1 MFKFTNSWKRQ
12 HLTLLPPDL
21 HSLTRHWPRHCTRWG
36 RASWRGRRGEL
47 SGTSPHYSS
56 GRVACP
62 GTTVRAGSR
71 CSRPSAPVC
80 EHRTIEIC
88 EHRTAEILYFEYRWN
103 NKNLGPQHYLGTIF
117 SLFTSQFSS
126 SHVPVLEF
134 SSLWTQDNIILFSDA
149 GKTKICEHSTVLE
162 PLAIKA
168 LVVQVQLLQLVSTGQ
183 QQNSHG
189 LVACVQQTRTE
200 VNARCSSITDHAGSR
215 WSRVVVV
222 AINIIII
229 DRFYIAL
236 FSAFMQTH
244 SRISI

>member
-1 MFKFTNSWKRQ
+1 MNNCSRLSRSRKRRRC
-12 HLTLLPPDL
+12 
-21 HSLTRHWPRHCTRWG
+21 SRWG
-36 RASWRGRRGEL
+36 RAWHWGHSDERCGTTPGYSQGPAGR
-47 SGTSPHYSS
+47 
-56 GRVACP
+56 P
-62 GTTVRAGSR
+62 GTTGRVGSR

-88 EHRTAEILYFEYRWN
+88 EHRTAEILYFVYRWN

-117 SLFTSQFSS
+117 SLFTSHFSS

-134 SSLWTQDNIILFSDA
+134 SSLWTQDNIILLSDA

-183 QQNSHG
+183 QQNTHG

-236 FSAFMQTH
+236 FSAFVQTH